1 MADSIKNYFDY
12 VNAPWGQ
19 LFYKLVW
26 RDLQDICR
34 KKVLDFGSGFG
45 ITADF
50 LAAENDVT
58 AIEPNREMLKYSYHK
73 NEYIQI
79 IGGIEKLREI
89 PSGTYDAVICHNVLE
104 YVENRRELIKELC
117 RILKIG
123 GVLSVVKHSRA
134 GKIMQKSVF
143 ECDADGALAL
153 INGDRALSVNFGT
166 VDEYYSSE
174 LEKYSDGLLVMEK
187 TYGLRMFYA
196 LQPNEV
202 KNSDDWI
209 EKMYNLE
216 CAASEIE
223 EFRNIAFFHHV
234 ILKRVRQQH

>member
-12 VNAPWGQ
+12 VNAPWGK

-26 RDLQDICR
+26 SDLQDICR

-58 AIEPNREMLKYSYHK
+58 AIEPNSDMLKYSYRK
-73 NEYIQI
+73 NEYVQI
-79 IGGIEKLREI
+79 IGDTQKLREI

-104 YVENRRELIKELC
+104 YVENRSELIKELC
-117 RILKIG
+117 HVLKIDG
-123 GVLSVVKHSRA
+123 ILSVVKHNRA
-134 GKIMQKSVF
+134 GKIMQKAVF

-153 INGDRALSVNFGT
+153 INGDGALSVNFGT
-166 VDEYYSSE
+166 VDEYDSSE

>member
-1 MADSIKNYFDY
+1 MNTDIKNYFDY

-26 RDLQDICR
+26 RDLQDVCQ

-50 LAAENDVT
+50 LAAENYVT
-58 AIEPNREMLKYSYHK
+58 AIEPNREMLKYSYRK
-73 NEYIQI
+73 NEYVQI
-79 IGGIEKLREI
+79 IGDTQKLCEI
-89 PSGTYDAVICHNVLE
+89 PSDTFDVVICHNVLE
-104 YVENRRELIKELC
+104 YVENRSELIKELC
-117 RILKIG
+117 RVLKIG
-123 GVLSVVKHSRA
+123 GVLSVVKHNRA
-134 GKIMQKSVF
+134 GRIMHKAVF
-143 ECDADGALAL
+143 EFDADGALAL
-153 INGDRALSVNFGT
+153 INGDGALSVNFGT

-202 KNSDDWI
+202 KNFDDWI

-234 ILKRVRQQH
+234 ILKRVRQIH